1 MQSVAITISS
11 WGIKIWIVRGLTMD
25 LFGWLK
31 DWQAGLR
38 GQWVSGLSAPC
49 LRCDA
54 DLLSWSLLCLASAQ
68 RWVND
73 FLLWKVSGV
82 CLKALEMLH
91 VTHSLLSA
99 IANVLTGH
107 VSLPLSLP
115 VGWLTTCWL
124 VYFPLVLH
132 WKGTTLYQCV
142 CWMQVHWGCISDTV
156 SGTLH
161 SRLR

>member
-11 WGIKIWIVRGLTMD
+11 WGIKIWIVGGLTMD

-38 GQWVSGLSAPC
+38 GQWVNGLSAPC
-49 LRCDA
+49 LRRDA

-91 VTHSLLSA
+91 VTHKFVVGHRECVDRSCQSA
-99 IANVLTGH
+99 
-107 VSLPLSLP
+107 SFSSS
-115 VGWLTTCWL
+115 WL
-124 VYFPLVLH
+124 VDYLLAGLFPSCLAL
-132 WKGTTLYQCV
+132 KDTTLYQCV
-142 CWMQVHWGCISDTV
+142 SLNAGA
-156 SGTLH
+156 
-161 SRLR
+161 LRMHIWYCKCDSA